1 MSALS
6 SRDPSSF
13 SNPDEIRMEHI
24 HLNLTIN
31 FDKHT
36 LSGHAQLTFV
46 REKPEAEYIILDTRE
61 LTITSVRDVGS
72 NEDLEYELAEHVVTF
87 GSKLTVKLNDK
98 EPEHTIEIEYETS
111 PECSALH
118 WIRPDQTLGK
128 KHPYLFSQCQ
138 AIHCRSVVPCQDTPS
153 IKCTYTANIR
163 SPPGIKVLMSAL
175 LEESEK
181 TEEGHSV
188 SMFRQS
194 EMMPSCLLAIVAG
207 DIVSREIGPRSK
219 IWAEREILDRAAY
232 EFAETED
239 MLQVAEEL
247 LGPYVWGRYDMIVL
261 PPSFPYG
268 GMENPCRTF
277 VTPTLLAGDRSLA
290 DVIAHEIAHSWTGN
304 LVTCKTWA
312 HFWLN
317 ESYTEFSERKI
328 VSDLKGGEKFRQ
340 FLALRGWKILCETVD
355 ELGEDSEFT
364 KLVPNMDGVDPDES
378 FSSIP
383 YEKGHALLFYLEQL
397 LGGPDVFEPYV
408 RAYIDEFKYKSIT
421 TQDWKDF
428 LFNYFKKEVA
438 EGKLDGVD
446 WEGWLYK
453 KGVPP
458 QKPNYDTTMM
468 EECVELMNRWLNAS
482 DDNLKQFKFSN
493 IADFHSLETEQFLS
507 GFADH
512 DPISHKKLVRMGD
525 VYKFKRTGNSEI
537 KFRWLKLCI
546 QARYEPAISEALKF
560 VTDQGRMKFVQPIYT
575 DLYDW
580 EVSRQRAIDNFL
592 AHRQEMHNITVIK
605 LERDLGLEEN

>member
-1 MSALS
+1 MVELQIQTPGSCTDNSDTKWLYNQYRHQVVEQPIQTPNGCTTNTDTRWLNCIYGHQEAVQTIQRPDGRESAVSVMSALS

-98 EPEHTIEIEYETS
+98 EPE
-111 PECSALH
+111 
-118 WIRPDQTLGK
+118 
-128 KHPYLFSQCQ
+128 
-138 AIHCRSVVPCQDTPS
+138 
-153 IKCTYTANIR
+153 
-163 SPPGIKVLMSAL
+163 
-175 LEESEK
+175 
-181 TEEGHSV
+181 
-188 SMFRQS
+188 
-194 EMMPSCLLAIVAG
+194 
-207 DIVSREIGPRSK
+207 EIGPRSK

-468 EECVELMNRWLNAS
+468 EEC
-482 DDNLKQFKFSN
+482 
-493 IADFHSLETEQFLS
+493 
-507 GFADH
+507 